1 MNEIK
6 IYLAGHSGMVGSSV
20 LQVLREQGYSNIIT
34 KTSTELDLRKQE
46 DVLDFMKRVQPDVVI
61 LAAARVGGIL
71 ANNHYPYQFLYDN
84 LMIQN
89 NIINAAHD
97 NNVEQLIFLGSSC
110 IYPKHAPQPLR
121 EEYLLTGPLEPTNQ
135 WYAVAKI
142 AGIKLCE
149 ALNRQYSRS
158 YLSLMP
164 TNLYGPRD
172 NFDLETSHVVPA
184 MLRKFHEAKENG
196 NHPVTLW
203 GTGNPMRE
211 FLYVKDLANAI
222 LFSIQHKLEGHIYNI
237 GTGLDLS
244 IKKLAE
250 LIQKIVGHRGEIV
263 WDDSKP
269 DGTPRKLLD
278 VSKIHSE
285 GWQHTTDLEEG
296 LKITYRWFLNNQ
308 NKLKE
313 VKHQVK

>member
-34 KTSTELDLRKQE
+34 KNSTELDLRKQE